1 MPRSRACR
9 SWSVGR
15 TPVGRGKPRAARAE
29 LGLYIGPSG
38 EVSCPHLR
46 DLGQEEEGNQ
56 EVTIHVTIHNVLDAA
71 GTIVLGVI
79 LYQVTTA
86 LIFAARAKLSG
97 RRRRR

>member
-1 MPRSRACR
+1 M
-9 SWSVGR
+9 
-15 TPVGRGKPRAARAE
+15 
-29 LGLYIGPSG
+29 
-38 EVSCPHLR
+38 
-46 DLGQEEEGNQ
+46 
-56 EVTIHVTIHNVLDAA
+56 TIHVTIHNVLDAA